1 MTPNEFLHRHLYP
14 GECWHS
20 GSIYREP
27 NGNRRFGCSKCGS
40 AAPNPNYSTMPIQ
53 DLIAR
58 LVELGE
64 WVEFRLYAYKVW
76 FETPGETGM
85 AEFEAWLIQQPR
97 FANLLLGY
105 FPGYAG
111 LFYEWRNL

>member
-1 MTPNEFLHRHLYP
+1 
-14 GECWHS
+14 
-20 GSIYREP
+20 
-27 NGNRRFGCSKCGS
+27 
-40 AAPNPNYSTMPIQ
+40 MPIQ

-64 WVEFRLYAYKVW
+64 WVEFRLYAYMVFSEIAEPVRVWKVW

-105 FPGYAG
+105 FPGYEG
-111 LFYEWRNL
+111 ELFDE